1 MSQEENNGR
10 INEVIARAFQEALN
24 REHEE
29 IQRQKD
35 KNPGADF
42 AELTEKYYKKKDMH
56 DREEMKKNIMSMRS
70 VQKPE
75 NYLPSK
81 VVKHRMDSEHLNEW
95 MKRGEI

>member
-1 MSQEENNGR
+1 
-10 INEVIARAFQEALN
+10 
-24 REHEE
+24 
-29 IQRQKD
+29 
-35 KNPGADF
+35 
-42 AELTEKYYKKKDMH
+42 MH